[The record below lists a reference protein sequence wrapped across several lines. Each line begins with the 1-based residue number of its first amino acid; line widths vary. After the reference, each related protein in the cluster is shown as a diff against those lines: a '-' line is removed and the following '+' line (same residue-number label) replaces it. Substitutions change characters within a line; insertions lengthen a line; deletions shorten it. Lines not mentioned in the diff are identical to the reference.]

1 MIVGLNSRT
10 SPALRDQSALIKVG
24 RACWRAMPFSYS
36 VQASV
41 FFVPRW
47 QKFVFD
53 LPHPWLKNK
62 FAKRTHFEKS
72 EAIMNKSNTK
82 TPRHFGA
89 KNEPKFRG
97 GAKAATGR
105 PFKTFQGV
113 SKQFK
118 AFQRFWRKKSDLAS
132 PVWLDSVPCGWS
144 RPIYSP
150 AQSNLAQPNQVK
162 SNSLRK

>member
-82 TPRHFGA
+82 TPCHFGA
-89 KNEPKFRG
+89 KNEPKFPG
-97 GAKAATGR
+97 GARPITAWATSSKA
-105 PFKTFQGV
+105 FQRV
-113 SKQFK
+113 SKRFK
-118 AFQRFWRKKSDLAS
+118 AFQRFWRKNFDLVAGDAHFQPS
-132 PVWLDSVPCGWS
+132 PVKP
-144 RPIYSP
+144 SP
-150 AQSNLAQPNQVK
+150 T
-162 SNSLRK
+162 